1 MAKLGYLNLVT
12 NTCVWEL
19 SNMINLHF
27 QYLGAVS
34 MKSYPGTLSVQHLLY
49 NSVTGTSL
57 CKVGQN
63 SGWRSGWGVRNR

>member
-27 QYLGAVS
+27 QYLGVVS

-49 NSVTGTSL
+49 NLVTGTGL
-57 CKVGQN
+57 RKVG
-63 SGWRSGWGVRNR
+63 